1 MVATFAASL
10 AFAAPLFAS
19 GDAGEAHHEAGH
31 EEGHDDGNEEHG
43 QAFTVEEFARHGVT
57 LAVAGPGTVDRG
69 IELPGEVRPNAD
81 RIAHVAP
88 RFPGIA
94 REVRVHTGDRV
105 RAGTVLAIV
114 ESEHLAP
121 FELRAAFDG
130 TVIDKHIAPGE
141 AVGPDHTAFIVADLS
156 TVWVTIDVYQEALPL
171 VDPGRPVRIV
181 VSPGHLDAE
190 GTVAYV
196 SPVVEQATRTAQ
208 ARVVLPNPD
217 GRWRPGLFVTATVYD
232 PIEAPLVVPRQA
244 VHTLE
249 GRPVVFVA
257 AGEHFVPRPV
267 TLGPTGRTRVAVT
280 RGLAAG
286 ERFADEHSF
295 LVKAEL
301 AKGEGG
307 HDH

>member
-1 MVATFAASL
+1 MTSVVAMLAGMVALT
-10 AFAAPLFAS
+10 APALAS
-19 GDAGEAHHEAGH
+19 GDAEGPPHAARH
-31 EEGHDDGNEEHG
+31 EEGRG
-43 QAFTVEEFARHGVT
+43 FTVEEFGRYGVT

-69 IELPGEVRPNAD
+69 IELPGEVRPNGD

-88 RFPGIA
+88 RFPGI
-94 REVRVHTGDRV
+94 VRMVRAHTGDQV
-105 RAGTVLAIV
+105 RAGTVLAVV

-130 TVIDKHIAPGE
+130 TVIAKHIAPGE

-171 VDPGRPVRIV
+171 VGTGRPVRLV
-181 VSPGHLDAE
+181 ASQGGLETD

-196 SPVVEQATRTAQ
+196 SPIVEQTTRTAQ

-217 GRWRPGLFVTATVYD
+217 GQWRPGLFVTATVYD
-232 PIEAPLVVPRQA
+232 PIDAPVVVPRRA
-244 VHTLE
+244 VQMLE
-249 GRPVVFVA
+249 GRPTVFVA
-257 AGEHFVPRPV
+257 AGEYFAPRPV
-267 TLGPTGRTRVAVT
+267 TLGDTGRTRVAVT

-286 ERFADEHSF
+286 ERIADEHSF

-301 AKGEGG
+301 AKNEGG

>member
-1 MVATFAASL
+1 MRLMVAMLVASI
-10 AFAAPLFAS
+10 AFAVPACGA
-19 GDAGEAHHEAGH
+19 GDADEAHHEAGH
-31 EEGHDDGNEEHG
+31 EDGHDGEGEH
-43 QAFTVEEFARHGVT
+43 AFTVEEFARYGVT

-81 RIAHVAP
+81 RLAHVEP
-88 RFPGIA
+88 RFPGLV
-94 REVRVHTGDRV
+94 REVRVNTGDRV
-105 RAGTVLAIV
+105 RAGSVLAVV

-141 AVGPDHTAFIVADLS
+141 AIGPDHTVFIIADLS

-171 VDPGRPVRIV
+171 VEPGRPVHIV
-181 VSPGHLDAE
+181 VSPGQLEAE

-196 SPVVEQATRTAQ
+196 APVVEETTRTAQ
-208 ARVVLPNPD
+208 ARVVLPNTD
-217 GRWRPGLFVTATVYD
+217 GRWRPGLFVTAMVFD
-232 PIEAPLVVPRQA
+232 PIDALVVIPRRA

-249 GRPVVFVA
+249 GRSVVFVVD
-257 AGEHFVPRPV
+257 GDHFEPRTV
-267 TLGPTGRTRVAVT
+267 TLGATGRTRVEVR

-286 ERFADEHSF
+286 ERIADENSF